1 MNVPELVK
9 IFALSLVLSCPIR
22 CQHRKRKSQR
32 DDNQVIPYKPK
43 GLICPVEIMFL
54 VDSTENTKSVL
65 FEQQKEFIRSFST
78 KLVQLHAAGWRIRL
92 RLAALQYSSNVSVEH
107 NFRDWQDLDVFQSR
121 VGLMSY
127 IGHGS
132 YSAYAITNATNVF
145 KQETSSNSLRVA
157 LLMTDGSD
165 HPRSP
170 SAVAAAAEAKQHN
183 IRVFTILLS
192 GPPKPSAMGTRL
204 RSIASAPPQ
213 QHMFS
218 LSDSQLHQKLL
229 GEINT
234 IVTSGCPQPKDCMCE
249 KGEKGRPGSP
259 GKPGKPGTDG
269 APGPKGSQGEP
280 GTNGRPGIEGLQ
292 GARGAPGDP
301 GPEGPAGPKGDGG
314 LGGVPGP
321 PGEPGSGFPGPKGD
335 KGNQG
340 RPGPAGPMGSGET
353 GAQGP
358 PGPPGLQGPPGFPGE
373 GLIGPQG
380 ERGYEG
386 PKGSRGPPGLG
397 RKGDKGSTGE
407 PGLPG
412 LAGAP
417 GEGLQGEK
425 GDPGPIGPTG
435 PRGPPGLLIVG
446 PKGDQGFPGEPG
458 LQGERGSGEAGPKG
472 ENGPDGAPGIPGIP
486 GEDGAVG
493 PKGERGLPGPRGPD
507 GDPGRGTPGEKGD
520 RGERGSRGLSGPP
533 GPVGPPGAKGEP
545 GSPGSTG
552 QPGPPGQSS
561 AGTKG
566 DPGPVGP
573 SGPVGEPG
581 QGITGPKGSKGSIG
595 AVGPQGPKGDSLI
608 GPQGLPGLPGLQG
621 ETGPEGKGQPGA
633 KGERGLPGVPGPSG
647 PSGTGLPG
655 PKGSTGKPGP
665 PGMPGPPGE
674 GQPGPK
680 GEPGFQGPVGLRGF
694 PGQSLLGE
702 KGSQGSPGHKG
713 RKGETGDFGPP
724 GSPGPMG
731 RPGEKGEPGLTKDE
745 VIQIIKEIL
754 GCGVMCRGSPLELVF
769 VIESSWSVG
778 PEHFELVKDFVIA
791 IIDQLPVSQGAS
803 RVGVVL
809 YSRLNKVVV
818 SLQQQPSKDEIKEAV
833 RTMPYLGE
841 GTFTGSAVH
850 RAKQLFQ
857 ASRPHVGKVA
867 VVLMAAQSD
876 RRDFMEFKEAVSDS
890 HEEGIELFVIAVGNK
905 TDLYGEFLTQI
916 RTFASDPDEDHV
928 YLLDDFQMLS
938 GLENNLLKQICDQ
951 DASTA
956 FLPKW
961 FFSSV
966 ETHLD
971 YPEDRDSTFIPKD
984 ENIKL
989 WLPDGTESPQ
999 APQPTEVQ
1007 RPLEKIDS
1015 ELMLEPSI
1023 RQTGEQGKQT
1033 PFSSPPPT
1041 LTPVSGQG
1049 CSQPLE
1055 PGPCR
1060 QYTVRWYYDPEANAC
1075 AQFWF
1080 GGCHGNANNFESE
1093 VNCRNACIY
1102 T

>member
-32 DDNQVIPYKPK
+32 DDNQVIQYKPK

-78 KLVQLHAAGWRIRL
+78 KLVQLHATGWRIRL

-292 GARGAPGDP
+292 GR
-301 GPEGPAGPKGDGG
+301 
-314 LGGVPGP
+314 
-321 PGEPGSGFPGPKGD
+321 PGSK
-335 KGNQG
+335 
-340 RPGPAGPMGSGET
+340 
-353 GAQGP
+353 
-358 PGPPGLQGPPGFPGE
+358 
-373 GLIGPQG
+373 
-380 ERGYEG
+380 
-386 PKGSRGPPGLG
+386 
-397 RKGDKGSTGE
+397 
-407 PGLPG
+407 
-412 LAGAP
+412 
-417 GEGLQGEK
+417 GEK

-581 QGITGPKGSKGSIG
+581 QGITGPKGSKGSTG

-665 PGMPGPPGE
+665 PGTPGPPGE

-731 RPGEKGEPGLTKDE
+731 RPGEKGEPGLTRDE
-745 VIQIIKEIL
+745 VVQIIKEIL

-769 VIESSWSVG
+769 VIESSESVG

-809 YSRLNKVVV
+809 YSHLNKVVV

-850 RAKQLFQ
+850 RAKQLLQ

-867 VVLMAAQSD
+867 VVLMAAQAD
-876 RRDFMEFKEAVSDS
+876 RRDFMEFKKAVSDS

-999 APQPTEVQ
+999 VPQPTELQ
-1007 RPLEKIDS
+1007 RPLEKKIDS

-1080 GGCHGNANNFESE
+1080 GGCHGNANNFENE
-1093 VNCRNACIY
+1093 VNCRNACVY